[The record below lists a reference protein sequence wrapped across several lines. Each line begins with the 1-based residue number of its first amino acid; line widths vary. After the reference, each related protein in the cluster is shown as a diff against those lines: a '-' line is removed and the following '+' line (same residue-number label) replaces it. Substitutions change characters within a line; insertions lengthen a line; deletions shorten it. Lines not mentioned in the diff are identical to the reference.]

1 MQQFQ
6 VAANLPD
13 PAFHPLQLSQGIAH
27 LRLFAMRPVDPL
39 AQLAFA
45 QLRRHQMAFRLRHP
59 LYESGCHWMHSLLG
73 K

>member
-1 MQQFQ
+1 
-6 VAANLPD
+6 
-13 PAFHPLQLSQGIAH
+13 
-27 LRLFAMRPVDPL
+27 MRPVDPL